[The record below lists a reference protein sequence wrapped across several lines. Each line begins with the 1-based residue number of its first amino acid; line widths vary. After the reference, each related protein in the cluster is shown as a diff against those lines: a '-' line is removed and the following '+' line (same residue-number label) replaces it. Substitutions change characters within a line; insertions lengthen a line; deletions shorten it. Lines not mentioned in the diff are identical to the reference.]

1 MTDWFQ
7 PDPIPPHPWERVSR
21 EESRMSLKTLIILA
35 VIGLA
40 VWRVYLLLIQLFESY
55 PRPTL

>member
-1 MTDWFQ
+1 
-7 PDPIPPHPWERVSR
+7 
-21 EESRMSLKTLIILA
+21 MSLKTLIILA